1 MPFNVDTL
9 YLNTFQYLSMLK
21 SLHPSSFDSRLALA
35 INITIRQ
42 MIKSSVVAKILS

>member
-21 SLHPSSFDSRLALA
+21 SLRPSSDSRLALA

-42 MIKSSVVAKILS
+42 MIKSSVAAKILS